1 MLIALK
7 ILSSSLAI
15 LLITEVAKK
24 YSILGGLISMMPINI
39 ILSLI
44 WLYIEKKDLVL
55 LESFTRSAL
64 LGVIP
69 TAFFLAAVLF
79 FVCKNEKF
87 SSTILLGAGLW
98 VVSVFFFNKF
108 LSNI

>member
-44 WLYIEKKDLVL
+44 WLYIEKKDFLL
-55 LESFTRSAL
+55 LENFTRSAL
-64 LGVIP
+64 LGIIP
-69 TAFFLAAVLF
+69 TAFFLATVLF
-79 FVCKNEKF
+79 FVNKNEKF
-87 SSTILLGAGLW
+87 TSSILLGAGLW
-98 VVSVFFFNKF
+98 MISVFFFNKI
-108 LSNI
+108 LNNI